1 RKLLVGA
8 YCRGRLLDHQ
18 TVACRADEKG
28 IEVPLTPAAKVSGVF
43 RVTVFEERPGK
54 QLVPVAERLIY
65 RKPVERLDPN
75 VKADRESYGPGDKAK
90 LSLKAADEKGRGIP
104 GIIMVSAVD
113 LGLLKLADEKT
124 ARSLPTH
131 FFLTTEVRQPED
143 LEYADF
149 LVGSHPRAAV

>member
-1 RKLLVGA
+1 DGKTLADVRTLNDDQEAGVNQGMGSFEFTPQAGTQYEVKIDTPIGIEGQYRLPEVKADGVVLSVPEGVFTDKIRVVLADRKQPRKLLVGA

-65 RKPVERLDPN
+65 RKPVE
-75 VKADRESYGPGDKAK
+75 
-90 LSLKAADEKGRGIP
+90 
-104 GIIMVSAVD
+104 
-113 LGLLKLADEKT
+113 
-124 ARSLPTH
+124 
-131 FFLTTEVRQPED
+131 
-143 LEYADF
+143 
-149 LVGSHPRAAV
+149 